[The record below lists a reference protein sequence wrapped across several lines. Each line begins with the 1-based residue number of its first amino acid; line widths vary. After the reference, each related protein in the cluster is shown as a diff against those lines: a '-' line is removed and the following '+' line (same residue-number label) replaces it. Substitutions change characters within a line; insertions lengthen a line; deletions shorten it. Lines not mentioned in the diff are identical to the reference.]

1 MLVWWLD
8 FSLKDSEQQW
18 KPMAP
23 RTKAISAIN
32 LTDIKHGQPPA
43 KLKTIH
49 HLHILLICLQLCGS
63 SVSFFN
69 KSILIVRHV
78 FELLLLL
85 KVSALLLLYW
95 FLVEY
100 RVSCIIVYHQDTI
113 ISFFWSNTLASRAG
127 LKRGRLNR
135 SLFFFFFTSRW
146 KKFTNNQISRPTLN
160 AAVASVVYHKPR
172 RTCGYPQVLLRRR
185 KQHRLLIFQNTLM
198 TNCQIDNQLCELCRI
213 KHKR

>member
-1 MLVWWLD
+1 
-8 FSLKDSEQQW
+8 
-18 KPMAP
+18 MAP

-85 KVSALLLLYW
+85 KVSALLLLY
-95 FLVEY
+95 
-100 RVSCIIVYHQDTI
+100 
-113 ISFFWSNTLASRAG
+113 
-127 LKRGRLNR
+127 
-135 SLFFFFFTSRW
+135 
-146 KKFTNNQISRPTLN
+146 
-160 AAVASVVYHKPR
+160 
-172 RTCGYPQVLLRRR
+172 
-185 KQHRLLIFQNTLM
+185 
-198 TNCQIDNQLCELCRI
+198 
-213 KHKR
+213 